1 MKRLSALTITTA
13 LVASMGSASLA
24 QDSDSATKSAGEWLS
39 LTGKVASVS
48 GDKFTLD
55 YGENDIAVEMD
66 DFDVYDENFLIEGDK
81 VTVTGLVDTDFVEN
95 KTLEASSV
103 YVDSLNEYF
112 YASSADE
119 EDGYYSYVANDF
131 WDGGDWVSVTG
142 KVSAVDTG
150 QFTLDAGAREY
161 DVDISQL
168 SYNPLDDKGVEQIE
182 VGERVVVSGEFDDID
197 LFSDDEVEAEAVT
210 TLSGSGSA

>member
-1 MKRLSALTITTA
+1 MKRLGILTITTA
-13 LVASMGSASLA
+13 VAATMGSMAVA
-24 QDSDSATKSAGEWLS
+24 QESEAKNMSAGEWLS

-48 GDKFTLD
+48 GDEFTLD
-55 YGENDIAVEMD
+55 YGTNDVTVEMD
-66 DFDVYDENFLIEGDK
+66 DFDTYDENLLIEGDK
-81 VTVTGLVDTDFVEN
+81 VTVTGLVDKDFVDN
-95 KTLEASSV
+95 RTLEASSV

-142 KVSAVDTG
+142 EVSAVDKG
-150 QFTLDAGAREY
+150 QFTVDAGVREY

-168 SYNPLDDKGVEQIE
+168 SYNPLDDKGVEKIE
-182 VGERVVVSGEFDDID
+182 VGERVVVSGEFDDVD
-197 LFSDDEVEAEAVT
+197 LFSDDEVQAEAVT